1 MRAPRFV
8 QRILRAVAAQQFE
21 EVLRAYLRGT
31 DSAAGIP
38 VTEENAMRV
47 AAVNA
52 CVRVI
57 AETVASLPL
66 NVYQRTDERSRIKAI
81 RHPLY
86 RLLHDRPNSWQT
98 SFEFRELLQ
107 NHLCLRGR
115 AYAYKLRVGGE
126 ISELIPLNPDLV
138 TVEQTP
144 DYRLVYT
151 VDRSDTGGGPL
162 VLKQEDVLH
171 LRGLSSDGVDGR
183 NVIADARETL
193 GTALAMQAYAG
204 RFFRNDATPSVVLSH
219 PGKLSKEAAA
229 RLEESWNASHSGSVN
244 ARRTAVIEEGMKVEK
259 LSVAPEDAQF
269 LESRKYSR
277 AEIAGL
283 FRVPPHMIGDLE
295 RATFCLPADVE
306 VLTES
311 GPKPIA
317 SVQAGERVWSATDA
331 GMVLSPVRQMVCS
344 GVDEILEIRTTNR
357 TLRCNA
363 AHRVLAR
370 RKVPSPRPGVGGYQ
384 SVSWTTT
391 YVPAG
396 DLAVGETIVVHDGLP
411 ADGTDVAPNGRRLS
425 VGFME
430 FCGHLLGNGHVY
442 PHRGVLIAR
451 AENARYMDAY
461 RDIIR
466 SEFVSYVRAHDS
478 REGSAVA
485 VAPVRMTEDRRST
498 RFASVLAADEL
509 TELGLAGV
517 SRTKRVPDWVF
528 GARSDLRLAFVRG
541 FLDADGHVDRMGRAS
556 FGSANRAMLSQIRH
570 LCMGLGFPVTN
581 LYRRQQEVTLPDGR
595 PFASEFFT
603 FTCSDPAAIQRIGSH
618 DPLDRARFCAG
629 RPFRRK
635 GRAYPRH
642 GGRGFAMPGCSLAR
656 VTGIRR
662 LPAELV
668 YDLEVEETHSFIANG
683 VVVHNSNIEHQAI
696 DFVTHCIRPWLVRWE
711 QALHRDLFV
720 APILYFP
727 EFNVDA
733 LLRGDT
739 ASRYNA
745 YAVGRQW
752 GWLSA
757 NDIRDRENMNPIEGG
772 DTYLTPANML
782 PATTSGETEPSV
794 PSGNG
799 KEKAHALSE

>member
-8 QRILRAVAAQQFE
+8 QRILKAVAAQQFE

-31 DSAAGIP
+31 DSAAGMP
-38 VTEENAMRV
+38 VTEETAMRI

-66 NVYQRTDERSRIKAI
+66 NVYQRTDERSRIRAI

-126 ISELIPLNPDLV
+126 ISELIPFNPDLV

-151 VDRSDTGGGPL
+151 VSRSDTGRGPL
-162 VLKQEDVLH
+162 VLKQEEVLH

-219 PGKLSKEAAA
+219 PGKLSKEAAT
-229 RLEESWNASHSGSVN
+229 RLEESWNASHSGPVN

-295 RATFCLPADVE
+295 RATF
-306 VLTES
+306 
-311 GPKPIA
+311 
-317 SVQAGERVWSATDA
+317 
-331 GMVLSPVRQMVCS
+331 
-344 GVDEILEIRTTNR
+344 
-357 TLRCNA
+357 
-363 AHRVLAR
+363 
-370 RKVPSPRPGVGGYQ
+370 
-384 SVSWTTT
+384 
-391 YVPAG
+391 
-396 DLAVGETIVVHDGLP
+396 
-411 ADGTDVAPNGRRLS
+411 
-425 VGFME
+425 
-430 FCGHLLGNGHVY
+430 
-442 PHRGVLIAR
+442 
-451 AENARYMDAY
+451 
-461 RDIIR
+461 
-466 SEFVSYVRAHDS
+466 
-478 REGSAVA
+478 
-485 VAPVRMTEDRRST
+485 
-498 RFASVLAADEL
+498 
-509 TELGLAGV
+509 
-517 SRTKRVPDWVF
+517 
-528 GARSDLRLAFVRG
+528 
-541 FLDADGHVDRMGRAS
+541 
-556 FGSANRAMLSQIRH
+556 
-570 LCMGLGFPVTN
+570 
-581 LYRRQQEVTLPDGR
+581 
-595 PFASEFFT
+595 
-603 FTCSDPAAIQRIGSH
+603 
-618 DPLDRARFCAG
+618 
-629 RPFRRK
+629 
-635 GRAYPRH
+635 
-642 GGRGFAMPGCSLAR
+642 
-656 VTGIRR
+656 
-662 LPAELV
+662 
-668 YDLEVEETHSFIANG
+668 
-683 VVVHNSNIEHQAI
+683 SNIEHQAI

-739 ASRYNA
+739 LSRYNA

-772 DTYLTPANML
+772 DTYLTPGNMS
-782 PATTSGETEPSV
+782 PVGGSDR
-794 PSGNG
+794 G
-799 KEKAHALSE
+799 KA

>member
-8 QRILRAVAAQQFE
+8 QRILKAMAAQQFE
-21 EVLRAYLRGT
+21 EVLRAYLKGT

-38 VTEENAMRV
+38 VTDETAMRI

-66 NVYQRTDERSRIKAI
+66 NVYQRTDERSRIRAI

-86 RLLHDRPNSWQT
+86 RLLHDQPNSWQT

-115 AYAYKLRVGGE
+115 AYAYKLRVGGD

-151 VDRSDTGGGPL
+151 VNRSDSGRGPL

-183 NVIADARETL
+183 NVIADARETF

-219 PGKLSKEAAA
+219 PGKLSKEAAD
-229 RLEESWNASHSGSVN
+229 RLEESWNASHSGPAN

-269 LESRKYSR
+269 LESRKYTRS
-277 AEIAGL
+277 EIAGL

-295 RATFCLPADVE
+295 RSTF
-306 VLTES
+306 
-311 GPKPIA
+311 
-317 SVQAGERVWSATDA
+317 
-331 GMVLSPVRQMVCS
+331 
-344 GVDEILEIRTTNR
+344 
-357 TLRCNA
+357 
-363 AHRVLAR
+363 
-370 RKVPSPRPGVGGYQ
+370 
-384 SVSWTTT
+384 
-391 YVPAG
+391 
-396 DLAVGETIVVHDGLP
+396 
-411 ADGTDVAPNGRRLS
+411 
-425 VGFME
+425 
-430 FCGHLLGNGHVY
+430 
-442 PHRGVLIAR
+442 
-451 AENARYMDAY
+451 
-461 RDIIR
+461 
-466 SEFVSYVRAHDS
+466 
-478 REGSAVA
+478 
-485 VAPVRMTEDRRST
+485 
-498 RFASVLAADEL
+498 
-509 TELGLAGV
+509 
-517 SRTKRVPDWVF
+517 
-528 GARSDLRLAFVRG
+528 
-541 FLDADGHVDRMGRAS
+541 
-556 FGSANRAMLSQIRH
+556 
-570 LCMGLGFPVTN
+570 
-581 LYRRQQEVTLPDGR
+581 
-595 PFASEFFT
+595 
-603 FTCSDPAAIQRIGSH
+603 
-618 DPLDRARFCAG
+618 
-629 RPFRRK
+629 
-635 GRAYPRH
+635 
-642 GGRGFAMPGCSLAR
+642 
-656 VTGIRR
+656 
-662 LPAELV
+662 
-668 YDLEVEETHSFIANG
+668 
-683 VVVHNSNIEHQAI
+683 SNIEHQAI

-711 QALHRDLFV
+711 QAMHRDLFI

-739 ASRYNA
+739 ASRYQA

-782 PATTSGETEPSV
+782 PATTSGETEPSAT
-794 PSGNG
+794 SGNG